1 MSTKILANTRDFSII
16 SIFRCIIGVSISR
29 VLRVF
34 SANTHELLQFCT
46 CKIHDVIWENIHQY
60 DTKNTCIL
68 SVILEYVSA
77 RYVDNVVPQTQPQMV
92 KLR

>member
-1 MSTKILANTRDFSII
+1 M
-16 SIFRCIIGVSISR
+16 
-29 VLRVF
+29 
-34 SANTHELLQFCT
+34 H
-46 CKIHDVIWENIHQY
+46 IHDVIWENIHQY